1 MCGINGGWIAA
12 GVDAEL
18 ARQSLDTMQHRGPDD
33 SGLLIDGEV
42 FLGNRRLSIIDLE
55 GGHQPIFNED
65 QSIAVVLNGE
75 IYNYRELIPDLLSKG
90 HVFRTKSDTEVL
102 VHLYEEHGPDMCDL
116 LRGMFAFAVWDAR
129 KRALFLARDRFG
141 KKPLFYS
148 RFKGGLIFASELKA
162 LRVLARGLGET
173 WSISDQAIYD
183 YLSLGFIPQ
192 PATVYEQAQALP
204 PASWMLFDGETLRFG
219 RYWEMKFRPK
229 LDLSYQEAQQRIR
242 ELVAESVRLRLRSDT
257 PLGVFLSSGLD
268 SSVVAYEA
276 ARVVGESLQTFTVSV
291 PDRAYDESEVA
302 ERTARYLGV
311 RHTVLPLEIS
321 PLKELQKLVALYD
334 QPYADE
340 SAIPSMAIAR
350 LAREHVKVILVGDGG
365 DELFAGYRRYVAVK
379 YSAALT
385 RPPWNAVGRVAQV
398 LERFTAPLGRRTALG
413 LGLRFLR
420 GLPLALGERYLVW
433 TMDTLSQAEKERAW
447 LGNPAR
453 PTETAI
459 ESLFGD
465 GDLSALDRQIHADI
479 RLILLSALLVKMDLA
494 TMGASVEGRSPL
506 LDHHLAEFT
515 ARLPDSFKISRGR
528 TKRVLRDAYT
538 DFLPPEVIAGGK
550 LGFEVPLES
559 WLTHELRPVLM
570 DTLAVPSAKVRTYIR
585 GSFLDDLLVRKSP
598 ENRNWAALVYA
609 LVMLELWLRDF
620 S

>member
-12 GVDAEL
+12 GVNAEL

-75 IYNYRELIPDLLSKG
+75 IYNYRELIPDLVSKG

-102 VHLYEEHGPDMCDL
+102 VHLYEEHGPAMCEF
-116 LRGMFAFAVWDAR
+116 LRGMFAFAIWDAR
-129 KRALFLARDRFG
+129 QRVIFIARDRFG
-141 KKPLFYS
+141 KKPLYYS
-148 RFKGGLIFASELKA
+148 RFTGGLLFASELKA
-162 LRVLARGLGET
+162 LRVLARGVSET
-173 WSISDQAIYD
+173 WSIDDRAIYD

-192 PATVYEQAQALP
+192 PTTVYEQAQALP
-204 PASWMLFDGETLRFG
+204 PASWMLFDGDSLRIG
-219 RYWEMKFRPK
+219 QYWALKFLPK
-229 LDLSYQEAQQRIR
+229 QDLSYQEAQRR
-242 ELVAESVRLRLRSDT
+242 LRDLVAESVRLRLRSDT

-276 ARVVGESLQTFTVSV
+276 SRVIGESLQTFTVSV

-302 ERTARYLGV
+302 ARTARFFGV

-321 PLKELQKLVALYD
+321 PLTELQKLVALYD

-379 YSAALT
+379 YGAALT
-385 RPPWNAVGRVAQV
+385 RPPWNAVAKVARV
-398 LERFTAPLGRRTALG
+398 LEHFAALQGRRTALG
-413 LGLRFLR
+413 FGLRFLR
-420 GLPLALGERYLVW
+420 GLPLRPGERYLAW
-433 TMDTLSQAEKERAW
+433 TTDMLSPSAKERVW
-447 LGNPAR
+447 LRNTVR
-453 PTETAI
+453 PTENGI

-465 GDLSALDRQIHADI
+465 RGLSALDRQIHADI

-506 LDHHLAEFT
+506 LDHHLAEFAAT
-515 ARLPDSFKISRGR
+515 LPDSFKIGRGR

-538 DFLPPEVIAGGK
+538 GCLPGEVIAGRK

-570 DTLAVPSAKVRTYIR
+570 DTLAVPSAKVRTYVR
-585 GSFLDDLLVRKSP
+585 GSFVEDLLARKGP
-598 ENRNWAALVYA
+598 ENCNWAASVYA
-609 LVMLELWLRDF
+609 LLMLELWLRDF
-620 S
+620 A